1 MSNDQPVPPATK
13 QPSFTP
19 GPWILGGLGT
29 IRAEVQPDGSG
40 WNVCEAY
47 GDDEMV
53 LSGERDANA
62 RLIAAAPD
70 LYAACQEL
78 LRLAVDP
85 KSTGYVVRD
94 ASGNITKL
102 RRDNDIIADARAAL
116 AKAVAQ

>member
-1 MSNDQPVPPATK
+1 MGAAQSQQPVPPATE
-13 QPSFTP
+13 QRSFTP

-70 LYAACQEL
+70 LYAACKGL
-78 LRLAVDP
+78 LDLLDMPAA
-85 KSTGYVVRD
+85 KSV
-94 ASGNITKL
+94 N
-102 RRDNDIIADARAAL
+102 DNAHFEKVGAAIQQARAAL